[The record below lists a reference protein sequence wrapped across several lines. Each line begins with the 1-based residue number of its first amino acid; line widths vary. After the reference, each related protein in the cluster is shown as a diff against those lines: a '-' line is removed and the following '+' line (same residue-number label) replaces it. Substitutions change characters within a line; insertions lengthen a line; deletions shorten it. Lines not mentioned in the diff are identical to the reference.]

1 MMGLFEKFT
10 PKFVK
15 QYRNLADEMVSALNT
30 FKEEIRSGAFPEE
43 KHVFGGVGEEELK
56 RLY

>member
-1 MMGLFEKFT
+1 MMGLFEKFL

-15 QYRNLADEMVSALNT
+15 QYLNLAPEIVAALESY
-30 FKEEIRSGAFPEE
+30 KAEVKSGAFPEE
-43 KHVFGGVGEEELK
+43 KHTFGGVSEEELK

>member
-1 MMGLFEKFT
+1 MVGLFEKFL

-15 QYRNLADEMVSALNT
+15 QYMNLAPEIVKALET
-30 FKEEIRSGAFPEE
+30 YKEEVKTGAFPEA
-43 KHVFGGVGEEELK
+43 KHTFGGVTEEELK